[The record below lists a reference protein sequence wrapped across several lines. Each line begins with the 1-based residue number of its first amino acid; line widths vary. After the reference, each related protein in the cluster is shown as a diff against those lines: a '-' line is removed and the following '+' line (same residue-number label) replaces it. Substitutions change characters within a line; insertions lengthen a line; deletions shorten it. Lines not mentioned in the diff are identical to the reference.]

1 MTYTSQEQSIESG
14 RPVDLYEFEIG
25 TQVYLYTSAEDD
37 QTVLGQDYV
46 ALPMKRTRIVHSQ
59 ESRQTVLEVEMP
71 ATAAFARRF
80 VTSVPSQKA
89 TLTIR
94 QYHRG
99 DGGVAVLFIG
109 SVKSVAFTERG
120 TKASVAVDPPIQVSS
135 TQIPRFT
142 FRSQCN
148 NVLGDGANGGPG
160 LCTVDLENA
169 AFKFTGTVSGQAGLQ
184 ITIPGATAF
193 DDGWFEAGTMSTTD
207 GQDARQIIRHVGDV
221 ITLHAPFPFPMVGM
235 EVVLRAGCHHDLV
248 DCGTAKFDIGGSHD
262 IGEFQGFAFVP
273 TINPFETGI
282 NVGDCVGDRIDLN

>member
-1 MTYTSQEQSIESG
+1 VTYTSQEQSIESG

-25 TQVYLYTSAEDD
+25 GTLYLYTSAEDD
-37 QTVLGQDYV
+37 QTVLGKDYT

-59 ESRQTVLEVEMP
+59 ESRQSVLEIEMP
-71 ATAAFARRF
+71 ATASFARLF

-89 TLTIR
+89 ALIIR
-94 QYHRG
+94 QFHRG
-99 DGGVAVLFIG
+99 DGDVATLFVG

-135 TQIPRFT
+135 TIIPRFT
-142 FRSQCN
+142 FRFQCN

-169 AFKFTGTVSGQAGLQ
+169 AFKFTGTVSAQSGLD
-184 ITIPGATAF
+184 ITIPGATGFA
-193 DDGWFEAGTMSTTD
+193 DGWFEAGTMSTTD
-207 GQDARQIIRHVGDV
+207 GLDARQIIRHVGDV
-221 ITLHAPFPFPMVGM
+221 LTLHVPFPFPMVGT

-248 DCGTAKFDIGGSHD
+248 DCGTAKFDIGGSHN

-273 TINPFETGI
+273 SINPFEAGIQTGSCT
-282 NVGDCVGDRIDLN
+282 GERTSLL